1 MSLLYRKRICFGIL
15 LIGAALLIY
24 SPTNASAQT
33 AAEEVIQNVL
43 RSPED
48 TRTRLFVLQFGAT
61 GMTEF
66 AAKAFSN
73 MISRNLDNT
82 NRFEVIPLDQI
93 ESEIQKQAPTL
104 LPCFDISCGIQ
115 MAKIV
120 ESDWVLSGHISL
132 TDTGLYSLNV
142 KLVHVMDNSL
152 EFEDTIRFRDENMD
166 RRFFQVADRI
176 SNSTPLIGKILEA
189 NNKIAVV
196 NLGKENGISVGDQ
209 LAIYRNKRFSDENQP
224 SQSQLK
230 RRQNIGIL
238 KITKVGKQ
246 SSEGV
251 FFQTIQTPE
260 PNQFVSAYLDKRKQ
274 IKLID
279 DVRKE
284 LDTHQRN
291 VYEIKKSVEL
301 SPIQLEDMAKRKWL
315 RKLRITESD
324 RDFWRWIV
332 LGSGAATAYFL
343 FQFQDGDDIWLLSS
357 LGAFGYS
364 TFEYFSIKSDLDEL
378 VEEGKYKGYI
388 NLEMRPGF
396 NEARINFGFR
406 F

>member
-1 MSLLYRKRICFGIL
+1 
-15 LIGAALLIY
+15 
-24 SPTNASAQT
+24 
-33 AAEEVIQNVL
+33 
-43 RSPED
+43 
-48 TRTRLFVLQFGAT
+48 
-61 GMTEF
+61 MTEF

-73 MISRNLDNT
+73 MIARNIDNT
-82 NRFEVIPLDQI
+82 NRFEVIPLAQI
-93 ESEIQKQAPTL
+93 EAEIQKQAPSM

-115 MAKIV
+115 IAKIV

-132 TDTGLYSLNV
+132 TATGLYSLTV

-166 RRFFQVADRI
+166 RRFFQIADRI
-176 SNSTPLIGKILEA
+176 ANSTPLIGKILEA

-209 LAIYRNKRFSDENQP
+209 LAIYRNRRLSNENQS
-224 SQSQLK
+224 SQSQLN

-238 KITKVGKQ
+238 KITKVGKE

-251 FFQTIQTPE
+251 FFQTIEPPE

-291 VYEIKKSVEL
+291 VYEIKKSVVL
-301 SPIQLEDMAKRKWL
+301 TPIQLEDMAKRKWL
-315 RKLRITESD
+315 GKLRSIESD
-324 RDFWRWIV
+324 MDFWRWV
-332 LGSGAATAYFL
+332 LLGSGVTTAYFL
-343 FQFQDGDDIWLLSS
+343 FQFQEGDDMWLLAS

-364 TFEYFSIKSDLDEL
+364 TFEYFSIKGELNEL
-378 VEEGKYKGYI
+378 VDEGKYKGYI
-388 NLEMRPGF
+388 DVNIRPGF
-396 NEARINFGFR
+396 NEVRLNFGFK